1 MARISVPRSRNSR
14 ATSWIS
20 RTDCVTRTTPSWPTT
35 SARRWARSPP
45 PSRLPLACG
54 LTTTPIPGTSGGRA
68 CRGELPAGGLDVLP
82 AALADGGADPV
93 RAQDR
98 LEAEDAG
105 AGARGEPGAG
115 ERVEGDQVHLDA
127 KPVQQVDEAAGVRVG
142 IVLAGE
148 EHVLE
153 GDALAARQRQLA
165 AGAQERR
172 ERKAAVD
179 GHQTVPLRVGR
190 RAERHGEVDAR
201 LGDETRDGGREADR
215 RDRDPPGGDGVAPF
229 GGEDLEGGL
238 DRSVVGER
246 LPHAHEDDVG
256 ERRRGREIDPGT
268 RLPTDL
274 GGTQAADEPHPC
286 RRAEAAAHAAAGLAR
301 DAEREAVPGAVRAA
315 DLRDQHALD
324 RRRRESAL
332 ARQVEEE
339 LPRPVGRLGD
349 ERRLDAIDAEL
360 RREPCAERAR
370 ETRHLVEG
378 RGALAVQPRQD
389 LAGSVTGLTD
399 PRTPGLEARAVE
411 VLDVLPRH
419 VAQLSAAAPRPLPR
433 GGYGPRAITS
443 WRGACPGG
451 RYGITTQ
458 RTM

>member
-1 MARISVPRSRNSR
+1 
-14 ATSWIS
+14 
-20 RTDCVTRTTPSWPTT
+20 
-35 SARRWARSPP
+35 P
-45 PSRLPLACG
+45 PSRLPRACG

-68 CRGELPAGGLDVLP
+68 RRGELPAGRLDVLP
-82 AALADGGADPV
+82 AALADGGADAV

-179 GHQTVPLRVGR
+179 RHQTVPLRVGR

-201 LGDETRDGGREADR
+201 LGDQARDGGREADR
-215 RDRDPPGGDGVAPF
+215 RDRDPPGGDGVAPL
-229 GGEDLEGGL
+229 GGQDVEGGL

-256 ERRRGREIDPGT
+256 ERRRGRELDPGPH
-268 RLPTDL
+268 LPDDL
-274 GGTQAADEPHPC
+274 GGTQVADEAHAC
-286 RRAEAAAHAAAGLAR
+286 RRAEAAAQAAAGLAR
-301 DAEREAVPGAVRAA
+301 DAEREAVAGAAA
-315 DLRDQHALD
+315 A
-324 RRRRESAL
+324 A
-332 ARQVEEE
+332 
-339 LPRPVGRLGD
+339 
-349 ERRLDAIDAEL
+349 
-360 RREPCAERAR
+360 
-370 ETRHLVEG
+370 
-378 RGALAVQPRQD
+378 
-389 LAGSVTGLTD
+389 
-399 PRTPGLEARAVE
+399 TPGLELREVE
-411 VLDVLPRH
+411 VLDAGPRH
-419 VAQLSAAAPRPLPR
+419 VGQLRDAVPRALPR
-433 GGYGPRAITS
+433 ACGRYGPRAVTS
-443 WRGACPGG
+443 WPAACPGG

-458 RTM
+458 RTT

>member
-1 MARISVPRSRNSR
+1 MARISVRRSRNSR

-35 SARRWARSPP
+35 SARRWARSPR
-45 PSRLPLACG
+45 PSRLPRACG
-54 LTTTPIPGTSGGRA
+54 LTTTPIPVTSGGRA
-68 CRGELPAGGLDVLP
+68 RRGELAAGRLDVLP
-82 AALADGGADPV
+82 AALADGGADAV

-179 GHQTVPLRVGR
+179 RHQTVPLRVG
-190 RAERHGEVDAR
+190 
-201 LGDETRDGGREADR
+201 
-215 RDRDPPGGDGVAPF
+215 
-229 GGEDLEGGL
+229 
-238 DRSVVGER
+238 
-246 LPHAHEDDVG
+246 
-256 ERRRGREIDPGT
+256 
-268 RLPTDL
+268 
-274 GGTQAADEPHPC
+274 

-301 DAEREAVPGAVRAA
+301 DAEREAVAGAAGAA
-315 DLRDQHALD
+315 DLRDEHALD
-324 RRRRESAL
+324 GRRGKPAL

-339 LPRPVGRLGD
+339 LPSPVGRLGD
-349 ERRLDAIDAEL
+349 QRRLEAMEAEL
-360 RREPCAERAR
+360 RREPRAEPAR

-378 RGALAVQPRQD
+378 RGPLAVQPGED
-389 LAGSVTGLTD
+389 LGRPVAGLAD
-399 PRTPGLEARAVE
+399 ARTPGLELRAVE
-411 VLDVLPRH
+411 ILDVRPRH
-419 VAQLSAAAPRPLPR
+419 VGQLSAAVPRALPR
-433 GGYGPRAITS
+433 ACGRYGPRAVTS
-443 WRGACPGG
+443 WPAACPGG
-451 RYGITTQ
+451 RYGI
-458 RTM
+458 R

>member
-35 SARRWARSPP
+35 SARRSARSPP
-45 PSRLPLACG
+45 PSRLPRACG

-68 CRGELPAGGLDVLP
+68 RRGELPAGSLDVLP

-98 LEAEDAG
+98 LETEDAG
-105 AGARGEPGAG
+105 ARARGEPGAR

-127 KPVQQVDEAAGVRVG
+127 KPVQQADETAGVRVG

-153 GDALAARQRQLA
+153 GDALAARQRQIA
-165 AGAQERR
+165 AGSQDRR

-179 GHQTVPLRVGR
+179 GHQ
-190 RAERHGEVDAR
+190 
-201 LGDETRDGGREADR
+201 
-215 RDRDPPGGDGVAPF
+215 
-229 GGEDLEGGL
+229 
-238 DRSVVGER
+238 
-246 LPHAHEDDVG
+246 
-256 ERRRGREIDPGT
+256 
-268 RLPTDL
+268 
-274 GGTQAADEPHPC
+274 
-286 RRAEAAAHAAAGLAR
+286 
-301 DAEREAVPGAVRAA
+301 AVPGAVGAA
-315 DLRDQHALD
+315 DLWDQHALD

-419 VAQLSAAAPRPLPR
+419 VAQLSAAVPRALPR
-433 GGYGPRAITS
+433 ARAMGPGPSPRSSPPAPAGDTAS
-443 WRGACPGG
+443 RPRGRC
-451 RYGITTQ
+451 R
-458 RTM
+458 

>member
-45 PSRLPLACG
+45 PSRLPLAWG

-153 GDALAARQRQLA
+153 GDALAARGP
-165 AGAQERR
+165 GARSRSAPARR
-172 ERKAAVD
+172 S
-179 GHQTVPLRVGR
+179 
-190 RAERHGEVDAR
+190 
-201 LGDETRDGGREADR
+201 R
-215 RDRDPPGGDGVAPF
+215 RDAGCGRGPCVPSR
-229 GGEDLEGGL
+229 
-238 DRSVVGER
+238 RSGS
-246 LPHAHEDDVG
+246 
-256 ERRRGREIDPGT
+256 
-268 RLPTDL
+268 
-274 GGTQAADEPHPC
+274 PC
-286 RRAEAAAHAAAGLAR
+286 RSRPGSRCRA
-301 DAEREAVPGAVRAA
+301 
-315 DLRDQHALD
+315 
-324 RRRRESAL
+324 
-332 ARQVEEE
+332 
-339 LPRPVGRLGD
+339 
-349 ERRLDAIDAEL
+349 
-360 RREPCAERAR
+360 
-370 ETRHLVEG
+370 
-378 RGALAVQPRQD
+378 
-389 LAGSVTGLTD
+389 
-399 PRTPGLEARAVE
+399 
-411 VLDVLPRH
+411 
-419 VAQLSAAAPRPLPR
+419 
-433 GGYGPRAITS
+433 
-443 WRGACPGG
+443 
-451 RYGITTQ
+451 
-458 RTM
+458 

>member
-1 MARISVPRSRNSR
+1 
-14 ATSWIS
+14 
-20 RTDCVTRTTPSWPTT
+20 
-35 SARRWARSPP
+35 
-45 PSRLPLACG
+45 
-54 LTTTPIPGTSGGRA
+54 
-68 CRGELPAGGLDVLP
+68 
-82 AALADGGADPV
+82 
-93 RAQDR
+93 
-98 LEAEDAG
+98 
-105 AGARGEPGAG
+105 EPGAR

-127 KPVQQVDEAAGVRVG
+127 KPVQQADETAGVRVG

-153 GDALAARQRQLA
+153 GDALAARQRQIA
-165 AGAQERR
+165 AGSEGRR

-179 GHQTVPLRVGR
+179 GREGVPWWVGG
-190 RAERHGEVDAR
+190 RAEGHGEVDAR
-201 LGDETRDGGREADR
+201 LGDETRDGGREPDR
-215 RDRDPPGGDGVAPF
+215 RHRDAPGGDRVAPL
-229 GGEDLEGGL
+229 GGQDIEGGL
-238 DRSVVGER
+238 DRAVVGER

-268 RLPTDL
+268 HLADDL
-274 GGTQAADEPHPC
+274 GGAQVADEPHAR
-286 RRAEAAAHAAAGLAR
+286 RRAEAAAHGAAGLAR
-301 DAEREAVPGAVRAA
+301 DAEREAVPGAVGAV

-349 ERRLDAIDAEL
+349 ERRRDAMDAEF
-360 RREPCAERAR
+360 RREPRAERAR

-389 LAGSVTGLTD
+389 LAGPVAGLTD
-399 PRTPGLEARAVE
+399 PRTPSLEARAIE
-411 VLDVLPRH
+411 VLDVLARH
-419 VAQLSAAAPRPLPR
+419 GGQLGPAVSRALPR
-433 GGYGPRAITS
+433 GRGCYGPRTVTS
-443 WRGACPGG
+443 WLATCPGG

>member
-20 RTDCVTRTTPSWPTT
+20 RTDWVTRTTPSWPTT
-35 SARRWARSPP
+35 SARRSARSAP

-54 LTTTPIPGTSGGRA
+54 LTTTPIPGTSGSRTR
-68 CRGELPAGGLDVLP
+68 RGELSASGLDVLP
-82 AALADGGADPV
+82 AALADR
-93 RAQDR
+93 RAHAVCTQDR

-105 AGARGEPGAG
+105 ARARGEPGVR

-127 KPVQQVDEAAGVRVG
+127 KPVQQVDEAAGIRVG
-142 IVLAGE
+142 IVLARE

-179 GHQTVPLRVGR
+179 RHQTVPLRVGR

-201 LGDETRDGGREADR
+201 LGDEARDGGREADR
-215 RDRDPPGGDGVAPF
+215 RDRDAPGGDRVAPL
-229 GGEDLEGGL
+229 GGQDLEGGL

-256 ERRRGREIDPGT
+256 ERRRRCEIDPGT
-268 RLPTDL
+268 HLPDDL
-274 GGTQAADEPHPC
+274 GGTQVPDEPHAR
-286 RRAEAAAHAAAGLAR
+286 RRAETAAHAAAGLAR
-301 DAEREAVPGAVRAA
+301 YAEREAVTGALGAA

-324 RRRRESAL
+324 RRRGEPAL

-339 LPRPVGRLGD
+339 LPGPVGRLGD
-349 ERRLDAIDAEL
+349 QRRLEAMEAEL
-360 RREPCAERAR
+360 RREPRAEPAR

-378 RGALAVQPRQD
+378 RGPLA
-389 LAGSVTGLTD
+389 
-399 PRTPGLEARAVE
+399 
-411 VLDVLPRH
+411 
-419 VAQLSAAAPRPLPR
+419 
-433 GGYGPRAITS
+433 
-443 WRGACPGG
+443 
-451 RYGITTQ
+451 
-458 RTM
+458 